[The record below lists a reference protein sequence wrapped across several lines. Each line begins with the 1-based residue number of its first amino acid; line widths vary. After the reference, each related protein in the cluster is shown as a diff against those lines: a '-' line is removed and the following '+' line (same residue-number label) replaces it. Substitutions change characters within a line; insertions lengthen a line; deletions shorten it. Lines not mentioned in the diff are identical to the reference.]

1 MTKSVMIVDDH
12 PAIRVAI
19 HALLSQSKEFSTI
32 SESVDGSEALEKL
45 KIIPLIWLLSILSFL
60 ILMVSRC

>member
-19 HALLSQSKEFSTI
+19 HALLSQSKEFRR
-32 SESVDGSEALEKL
+32 SVN
-45 KIIPLIWLLSILSFL
+45 PLMAVKHWKN
-60 ILMVSRC
+60 